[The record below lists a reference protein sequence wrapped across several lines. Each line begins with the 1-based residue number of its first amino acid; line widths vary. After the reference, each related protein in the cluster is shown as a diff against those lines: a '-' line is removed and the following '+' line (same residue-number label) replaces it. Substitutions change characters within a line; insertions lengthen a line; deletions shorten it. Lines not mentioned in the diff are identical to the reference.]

1 MKEAINYQKC
11 PKCDGEGYV
20 FDPNFMG
27 TVGNKPCPVC
37 NGAMIIP
44 MYLPPSETF
53 TSQERDE
60 FAGFDQWAYG
70 EDWMYDN
77 TRLCWFRNET
87 PENFDPTDYGGDVGK
102 YYQGIEVTRTTS
114 DLITQYKE
122 YLESPNK

>member
-1 MKEAINYQKC
+1 MSEAINYQKC

-60 FAGFDQWAYG
+60 FAAGLLNWIGNLDNEAHHTGKVFYCDYIEGQGW
-70 EDWMYDN
+70 EMQQYDKFG
-77 TRLCWFRNET
+77 TCHYKGR
-87 PENFDPTDYGGDVGK
+87 
-102 YYQGIEVTRTTS
+102 ITTS

-122 YLESPNK
+122 SLKLK

>member
-1 MKEAINYQKC
+1 MSEAINYQKC

-60 FAGFDQWAYG
+60 FAAGLI
-70 EDWMYDN
+70 EWMKDDENLY
-77 TRLCWFRNET
+77 REAPPC
-87 PENFDPTDYGGDVGK
+87 PERINGSCPHENRFCRHPSCEEL
-102 YYQGIEVTRTTS
+102 IELTS
-114 DLITQYKE
+114 DEILAQYKE
-122 YLESPNK
+122 SLKLK